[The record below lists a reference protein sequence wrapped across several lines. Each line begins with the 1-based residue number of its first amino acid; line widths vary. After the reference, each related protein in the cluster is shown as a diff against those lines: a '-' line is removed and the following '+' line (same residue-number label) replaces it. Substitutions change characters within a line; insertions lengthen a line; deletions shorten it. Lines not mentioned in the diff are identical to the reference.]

1 MGDDLLRHCSSQ
13 RSGRLRKDAALHKA
27 GHAFASAHKQNP
39 NTQISSQIPNSTRS
53 SLEENQFAP
62 YFMDNHKRRP
72 NTDQTMP
79 KLASAKPSPSIIA
92 KLMGLKDL
100 PLENGL
106 EKADKK
112 SGGSFHKPSLSGL
125 MKSRNVEFKDVFE
138 VIEDRSRQQQDKG
151 QNRKDFIKNKAFQDD
166 TKKHRNN
173 FVKNIEK
180 SNPLFAK
187 HLLDLK
193 CYPPHLHKGIVSRS
207 KPGYVN
213 EHTSTR
219 NLKMKN
225 LGPRNSQHDHIVILD
240 PKMGNIDQDPKSE
253 RTLHQQFW
261 DNLENRR
268 NKIWRF
274 ETIRHQESEC
284 CKRNIL
290 KLERLRRSD
299 LNLSNEGTK
308 SLAEMLATPDMERDG
323 KNFDSHNY
331 YRKLLKSKF
340 AREGYYEKAGGSCAN
355 LPQDISQIT
364 RKNSLLEREDVV
376 KLRAR
381 KQKLKENITLKGNY
395 AGRFCEK
402 EIYMEKHDQMGR
414 SGDCFEIEEKMVFTI
429 DERQDAGPTTSHFFA
444 KEAKKHGHV
453 KMRASIEEEECFSI
467 VNLNR
472 STNSNEAEIPSPISV
487 LEPTLIETESSCS
500 SIFKPDFDHH
510 ENDMKIKEDLE
521 ICTWSDDDSQLT
533 TCNNNISTL
542 NQLRDQEEREFSYL
556 LDMLIQSGIHGV
568 CSGTLQRGYHSHN
581 YPVDPRLFDRL
592 ERRYG
597 HMSTWSKYERR
608 LLFDLVNSVLAIVLA
623 PYLVSHPWVRVRCN
637 RPAVGSAW
645 GPEGMVER
653 VWLVLSREREK
664 IRSGEVED
672 QLLDF
677 NLGDDINVI
686 GKQIER
692 MLTDQILE
700 ETVLAFLSTDR

>member
-1 MGDDLLRHCSSQ
+1 MGDDLLRHCK
-13 RSGRLRKDAALHKA
+13 RSGRLRKDAAAQK
-27 GHAFASAHKQNP
+27 GHSYASAHKQNP
-39 NTQISSQIPNSTRS
+39 NTEISSEIPNSTRS
-53 SLEENQFAP
+53 SLEANQFAP
-62 YFMDNHKRRP
+62 YIMENHKRRP
-72 NTDQTMP
+72 NTNQTMP
-79 KLASAKPSPSIIA
+79 ELASAKPSPSIIA

-125 MKSRNVEFKDVFE
+125 MKNRNVEFKDVFE
-138 VIEDRSRQQQDKG
+138 VIEERSQQQDKG
-151 QNRKDFIKNKAFQDD
+151 QNRKDFIKNKAFLDD
-166 TKKHRNN
+166 FKKHRDN

-193 CYPPHLHKGIVSRS
+193 CYPPHLHKGMVSRS
-207 KPGYVN
+207 KLGYVN

-225 LGPRNSQHDHIVILD
+225 LGPKNDCSQHDHIVILD
-240 PKMGNIDQDPKSE
+240 PKIGNIDQDPKSE

-268 NKIWRF
+268 NKVWRF
-274 ETIRHQESEC
+274 ETIKHQESEY

-290 KLERLRRSD
+290 KLMRLRRSD

-308 SLAEMLATPDMERDG
+308 SLAEMLATPDMERDE
-323 KNFDSHNY
+323 KNFDSHTY

-340 AREGYYEKAGGSCAN
+340 AREGYYEKARGSCAN
-355 LPQDISQIT
+355 LPQDISPPIT
-364 RKNSLLEREDVV
+364 GKSSLLEREDVV

-381 KQKLKENITLKGNY
+381 KHKLKENITLKGNY

-402 EIYMEKHDQMGR
+402 EIYMGKHDQGGR
-414 SGDCFEIEEKMVFTI
+414 SGNCFEIEEKMVFTI
-429 DERQDAGPTTSHFFA
+429 DERQNVGPTTSNSFA
-444 KEAKKHGHV
+444 KEAKKYGHV
-453 KMRASIEEEECFSI
+453 KMRTSIEEEECFSI

-472 STNSNEAEIPSPISV
+472 STKSIEAEIPSPISV
-487 LEPTLIETESSCS
+487 LEPTLIETESSS
-500 SIFKPDFDHH
+500 SSFFKPDSDHH
-510 ENDMKIKEDLE
+510 ENDMQIKEDLQ
-521 ICTWSDDDSQLT
+521 ICTSSDDDSQLT
-533 TCNNNISTL
+533 SCNKNISML

-568 CSGTLQRGYHSHN
+568 CSGTLQKGYHSHN

-597 HMSTWSKYERR
+597 HMSTWSKYDRR
-608 LLFDLVNSVLAIVLA
+608 LLFDLVNSVLATVLA
-623 PYLVSHPWVRVRCN
+623 PYLDSHPWVRCN
-637 RPAVGSAW
+637 RPVVSAW

-677 NLGDDINVI
+677 NLVENLGDDINVI